1 MVEKTKADRLAKKI
15 RGGRQEGTEQ
25 DKNRKT
31 GRHKLCRWDD
41 LHGRWTHILE
51 QV

>member
-25 DKNRKT
+25 DKT
-31 GRHKLCRWDD
+31 GTERQAGTSRAVQM
-41 LHGRWTHILE
+41 G
-51 QV
+51 